1 MANKV
6 KEVPF
11 YEDGRVYATVTVE
24 ITAEGKKRLT
34 ASAGYELFPMDAR
47 GVDLKEYGW
56 DEDLILYPLVG
67 DSRRRSYMVPVP
79 KTKLKPLMATQWSE
93 AQNNTR
99 ARRCRIPSA
108 DGKSTKICRDRSCYG
123 CPNADKEHL
132 ITEPLSLDS
141 LMEDSH
147 WEPVGDDDTSR
158 KAMAK
163 IGAEEFFEY
172 LKTTEPKY
180 IEVYKLVLKHY
191 TVADISEQTGL
202 SKKSIYNYLERIE
215 KLHDQFDAE

>member
-1 MANKV
+1 MSINV
-6 KEVPF
+6 KADFNNAP
-11 YEDGRVYATVTVE
+11 
-24 ITAEGKKRLT
+24 
-34 ASAGYELFPMDAR
+34 AGYRYVPMIITKEQIKDWELDPKFVTYHRIGAT
-47 GVDLKEYGW
+47 LH
-56 DEDLILYPLVG
+56 LC
-67 DSRRRSYMVPVP
+67 YMVPIEEEKYPSYMADLKAEDKRRERERRCLIESP
-79 KTKLKPLMATQWSE
+79 KTGQLIMCPES
-93 AQNNTR
+93 NR
-99 ARRCRIPSA
+99 
-108 DGKSTKICRDRSCYG
+108 CYG

-172 LKTTEPKY
+172 LKKTEPKY